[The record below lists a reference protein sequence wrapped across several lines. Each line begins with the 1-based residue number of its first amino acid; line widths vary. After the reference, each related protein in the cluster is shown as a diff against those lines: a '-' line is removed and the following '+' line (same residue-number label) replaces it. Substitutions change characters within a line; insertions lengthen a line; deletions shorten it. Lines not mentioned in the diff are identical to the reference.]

1 MPITAMPSDPVSGST
16 VSSDTVSD
24 DGAVTNGASTKG
36 ASTNGGSTNGSS
48 TATPGAGTAIK
59 DQIFARMDEL
69 SPAERKV
76 AHTLLA
82 SYPSAGLASAASLAR
97 TAGTSAPTVLRLLS
111 RLGIGSYPDFQQKL
125 REEVSNQINSPVLRT
140 EVVRD
145 LDDDDLLGHAVARRS
160 ALVAEVAGSVPPSEF
175 ERAVRLLTDRPKQVL
190 ITGGY
195 FSRYIAMLFA
205 AELDEVIPGVDFAED
220 PVGRQMG
227 KLLSLGHRSVVVI
240 MDFRRYEESAAHAAR
255 AARRRGAS
263 VVVITDQGL
272 SPATEHA
279 DVVLPV
285 KVDGIPFDAMVGVLA
300 LVEALVEAVLRGVGE
315 RGVARMKDWETSV
328 RIQRAASSPA
338 E

>member
-1 MPITAMPSDPVSGST
+1 MPITAMPSDPVSS
-16 VSSDTVSD
+16 
-24 DGAVTNGASTKG
+24 NGASNGVSPDPLPSSG
-36 ASTNGGSTNGSS
+36 A
-48 TATPGAGTAIK
+48 AIK

-97 TAGTSAPTVLRLLS
+97 SAGTSAPTVLRLLS

-140 EVVRD
+140 EVIRD
-145 LDDDDLLGHAVARRS
+145 LDEDDLFGRAVARRS
-160 ALVAEVAGSVPPSEF
+160 ALVDEVAGSVPPSEF
-175 ERAVRLLTDRPKQVL
+175 DRAVRLLADRPKQVL
-190 ITGGY
+190 IAGGY

-205 AELDEVIPGVDFAED
+205 AELDEVIPGVDFVED

-255 AARRRGAS
+255 AARKRGAA

-300 LVEALVEAVLRGVGE
+300 LVEALVEAVLQSVGE
-315 RGVARMKDWETSV
+315 RGVTRMKDWETSV
-328 RIQRAASSPA
+328 RIQRAGQTRS
-338 E
+338 